1 MLLMVKQVDTRSIFR
16 RNALS
21 ICSDWRGHTHRRGG
35 GQTPGAK
42 LDSRTH
48 THHRRSC
55 YVDRGT
61 RLSSPP
67 LAGSARMSLDYFLP
81 LFLPK

>member
-1 MLLMVKQVDTRSIFR
+1 MVKQVDTRSIFR

-42 LDSRTH
+42 LDWRTH
-48 THHRRSC
+48 ITDVRAMLTAGRDFHLLLSLGS
-55 YVDRGT
+55 YV
-61 RLSSPP
+61 S
-67 LAGSARMSLDYFLP
+67 
-81 LFLPK
+81 